1 MITIKK
7 EDIPEFL
14 KKSKLYQTFYTD
26 DIIISQKYNPLPLSD
41 KFDKNKININTL
53 DHFDQI
59 LANRFY
65 SI

>member
-53 DHFDQI
+53 DHFD
-59 LANRFY
+59 
-65 SI
+65 